1 MLVDGAMEKVKF
13 SLIMST
19 LGRTL
24 EVERFLTCLNA
35 QTYRNF
41 ELIVIDQ
48 NKDDR
53 LISILK
59 TYINAFT
66 IVHLHSKKGVCK
78 GRNVGLE
85 HSDGGLV
92 GFPDDDCWYP
102 PELLQRVSDELAK
115 VPRLDG
121 LSVRVI
127 NQDGQALFGSRKA
140 VRKAGLVDAYSIWL
154 QMMTSTL
161 FVRRKITTAVKGF
174 DEQLG
179 PGAPTIYQSGD
190 DTEYVLRMLKAGF
203 KIYYDPEIT
212 VYHPDTRN
220 VYSEAAIKK
229 AYFYGCGAGRVL
241 VIHGYPLW
249 YKCNVLIRP
258 LGGALISAAG
268 LKFRKSRFH
277 CNTFSGRLRGLT
289 RTD

>member
-1 MLVDGAMEKVKF
+1 MKKVKF

-24 EVERFLTCLNA
+24 EVERYLASLNA

-41 ELIVIDQ
+41 ELIIIDQ
-48 NKDDR
+48 NTDGR
-53 LISILK
+53 LEPLIKL
-59 TYINAFT
+59 YINSFP
-66 IVHLHSKKGVCK
+66 IVHLHSEKGVCK
-78 GRNVGLE
+78 GRNMGLD
-85 HSDGGLV
+85 HSDGSVV

-102 PELLQRVSDELAK
+102 PELLQRVSDKLAK
-115 VPRLDG
+115 VPLLDG
-121 LSVRVI
+121 LSVRI
-127 NQDGQALFGSRKA
+127 TNQDGQALFGSRKV
-140 VRKAGLVDAYSIWL
+140 VRKAGFLNAYNIWL

-161 FVRRKITTAVKGF
+161 FVRRKITTAIKGF

-190 DTEYVLRMLKAGF
+190 ETEYALRMLEEGF

-229 AYFYGCGAGRVL
+229 AYFYGCGAGRVI
-241 VIHGYPLW
+241 VMHSYPLW

-258 LGGALISAAG
+258 LGGALISAAK
-268 LKFRKSRFH
+268 LKLKKSHFH
-277 CNTFSGRLRGLT
+277 WNIFIGRLRGLI
-289 RTD
+289 RRD